1 MTIAKNHQG
10 RHLSLQKP
18 ALSDVKGSCH
28 SAPNSALAEVLNGV
42 SKPFVLSQTLGEY
55 GIQLGNIKG
64 LCSGGLTLVC

>member
-10 RHLSLQKP
+10 RHLSPQKP

-42 SKPFVLSQTLGEY
+42 SKPEAQKGCVLEA
-55 GIQLGNIKG
+55 
-64 LCSGGLTLVC
+64 